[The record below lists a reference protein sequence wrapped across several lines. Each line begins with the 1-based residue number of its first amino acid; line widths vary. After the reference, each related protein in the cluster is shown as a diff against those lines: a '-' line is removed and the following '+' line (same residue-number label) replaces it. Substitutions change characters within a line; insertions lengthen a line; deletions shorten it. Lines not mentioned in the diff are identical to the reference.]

1 MPHRFDRRAT
11 AMTNS
16 DTTQPSFAGTNRIV
30 TGPVRPVMLALVWPV
45 LTEQFLNTLVGLI
58 DTFLAGNLPYER
70 VAATSAVGLAAYAG
84 WLVSMLFAL
93 VGTGTTALVA
103 RSYGAGDRAGGN
115 EIANQSIMMAII
127 MGLVGSVGM
136 YALAPYFA
144 GWLEMR
150 GLTFDITVRYLRIDA
165 LAYAVWAVSLVGA
178 AALRGAG
185 DMRTPLK
192 VLALVNLLNVIIS
205 PTLVYGW
212 GPFPSLGVDGIVVGT
227 VCARIGGGVL
237 IVLLLVRGR
246 FGLRLSLSCL
256 RPVLN
261 PIMRILRIGLPA
273 ALDGAIMWTGHFLF
287 LKIVGHIGSTE
298 TSTENVSFAAQIVV
312 VRLEAFT
319 YLPASAWAAAC
330 ATMIGQALGA
340 RSPDRARRCGHEGV
354 LQCALLTALVGLCF
368 VMFAGPIIGLL
379 NKDAQVIALATPVL
393 MLVGF
398 FQPVLSSS
406 IVYQGSL
413 RGAGDTVFPM
423 LFTVVGLAVVR
434 VPLGYLFGITLGWGL
449 FGAWIAVC
457 ADLFVRM
464 TFAFI
469 RFARGRWITREI

>member
-165 LAYAVWAVSLVGA
+165 FAYAVWAVSLVGA

-212 GPFPSLGVDGIVVGT
+212 GTVSVIGRGWDRGRDGVRTDRRRCADRAAARARAVWAATVAIVPAPGPESDHADSAHRPAGCPGWGNHVDRSLFVLEDRGAHRLDGNVDGECV
-227 VCARIGGGVL
+227 
-237 IVLLLVRGR
+237 VRGPDR
-246 FGLRLSLSCL
+246 GRATRSVYIFARVGMGGCL
-256 RPVLN
+256 RDDDRSGVGRPVTRSR
-261 PIMRILRIGLPA
+261 PTLRSRRRVA
-273 ALDGAIMWTGHFLF
+273 MCAVDRVWWA
-287 LKIVGHIGSTE
+287 
-298 TSTENVSFAAQIVV
+298 
-312 VRLEAFT
+312 
-319 YLPASAWAAAC
+319 YAS
-330 ATMIGQALGA
+330 
-340 RSPDRARRCGHEGV
+340 
-354 LQCALLTALVGLCF
+354 
-368 VMFAGPIIGLL
+368 
-379 NKDAQVIALATPVL
+379 
-393 MLVGF
+393 
-398 FQPVLSSS
+398 
-406 IVYQGSL
+406 
-413 RGAGDTVFPM
+413 
-423 LFTVVGLAVVR
+423 
-434 VPLGYLFGITLGWGL
+434 
-449 FGAWIAVC
+449 
-457 ADLFVRM
+457 
-464 TFAFI
+464 
-469 RFARGRWITREI
+469 